1 MQEKIVLTCA
11 LTGAGPYSGNPNQP
25 VTPDQIAES
34 GLAAADAGAA
44 ILHIH
49 VRDPKT
55 KEFSGELELYEETVG
70 LIRKYNSNVIL
81 NLTTGLG
88 SGYYPE
94 DPMLP
99 LKAGPGTHLW
109 TAEKRVEHVLKLKPE
124 ICTFDLVTAQVFGGI
139 VISTEQQLSKMA
151 QLIRAAGVLPE
162 LELFDSGDV
171 VLAKHLIKKGVLE
184 GPGIY
189 SFVMGLN
196 FTMPADTETMMFIR
210 NMLPTGA
217 QFTGFGIGRNQFP
230 MAIQSALLGG
240 HVRVGMEDNAY
251 ISKGVYAE
259 SNAQQ
264 VLKVKHLLS
273 DLGAELASPDEA
285 RHTMGLTKH

>member
-1 MQEKIVLTCA
+1 MQEKIVITCA
-11 LTGAGPYSGNPNQP
+11 LTGAGPFSGNPNQP
-25 VTPDQIAES
+25 ITPTQIAES

-44 ILHIH
+44 ILHVH
-49 VRDPKT
+49 VRDPKS
-55 KEFSGELELYEETVG
+55 KEFSGDLELYEETVG
-70 LIRKYNSNVIL
+70 LIRKHNSNVIL

-88 SGYYPE
+88 SGYFPE
-94 DPMLP
+94 DPLLP
-99 LKAGPGTHLW
+99 VKAGPGTHLW

-151 QLIRAAGVLPE
+151 QMIRAAGVLPE

-210 NMLPTGA
+210 NMLPAGA

-264 VLKVKHLLS
+264 VIKAKHLLNE
-273 DLGAELASPDEA
+273 LGAELASPDEA
-285 RHTMGLTKH
+285 RRIMSLTKH